1 MTYDSNTALA
11 LRASRG
17 KKAQNDVLWDLG
29 WKIKPMC
36 REWSFETLLS
46 CQLNA
51 VNPTSSMVVDRRQM
65 LSYCS
70 LRQREELMLTCS
82 LQCVVR
88 SEEVPLS
95 PKSPGL
101 ERL

>member
-1 MTYDSNTALA
+1 
-11 LRASRG
+11 
-17 KKAQNDVLWDLG
+17 
-29 WKIKPMC
+29 MC

-51 VNPTSSMVVDRRQM
+51 VNPRSSRVVDRRQM

-70 LRQREELMLTCS
+70 LRQREEQMLTFS

-88 SEEVPLS
+88 NGGSGPFES
-95 PKSPGL
+95 RKSGL
-101 ERL
+101 GEAVALVTKSL

>member
-1 MTYDSNTALA
+1 
-11 LRASRG
+11 
-17 KKAQNDVLWDLG
+17 
-29 WKIKPMC
+29 MC

-51 VNPTSSMVVDRRQM
+51 VNPTSSRVVDRRQI

-88 SEEVPLS
+88 SEGFGSGPIQS
-95 PKSPGL
+95 PKSVLGEAVAEATKSL
-101 ERL
+101 